1 VAFPLDRPLHAPREL
16 SPGELHIWH
25 GSLHLSST
33 VVSSLEP
40 LLSADERVRAQKFLA
55 PHARDSFVAAR
66 GILRRLLSAYTGI
79 DAADLALS
87 TGADGKP
94 RLASRN
100 PQSICFNLSHSHHM
114 GLLAFARAHE
124 VGVDIEHIRPD
135 FDGPEI
141 ARQFFSPQ
149 EFAELSNLP
158 EHARSSAF
166 FRCWTRKEAYV
177 KARGAGMGIP
187 LDTFTVRFTSDREQL
202 LRDEAGAP
210 WTCYNLD
217 FSEDFAAAVVAA
229 GENWKL
235 ARCQWEASETALEG
249 KVRD

>member
-1 VAFPLDRPLHAPREL
+1 MAFPLDQLLQAPAEL
-16 SPGELHIWH
+16 PPGHLHIWH
-25 GSLHLSST
+25 GPLHLSPAGL
-33 VVSSLEP
+33 SSLEQ
-40 LLSADERVRAQKFLA
+40 LLSADEKIRAQKFLA

-66 GILRRLLSAYTGI
+66 GILRRLLSAYTGM

-94 RLASRN
+94 QMASGN
-100 PQSICFNLSHSHHM
+100 TQSIRFNLSHSHNM
-114 GLLAFARAHE
+114 GLLAFAHARE
-124 VGVDIEHIRPD
+124 VGVDLEHIRPD
-135 FDGPEI
+135 FHGPEI

-158 EHARSSAF
+158 QHARTAAF

-187 LDTFTVRFTSDREQL
+187 LDTFTVRFTDDREQL
-202 LRDEAGAP
+202 LRDEAGTP

-217 FSEDFAAAVVAA
+217 ISEDFAAAVVAA

-235 ARCQWEASETALEG
+235 SRFQWAASETALEG